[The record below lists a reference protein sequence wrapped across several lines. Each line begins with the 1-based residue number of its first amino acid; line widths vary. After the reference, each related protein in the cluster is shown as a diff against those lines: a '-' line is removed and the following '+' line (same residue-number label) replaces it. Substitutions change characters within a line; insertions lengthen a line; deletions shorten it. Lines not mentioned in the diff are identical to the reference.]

1 MTPLKLTSSYTAL
14 PECFYVAAMPS
25 PAPHPQLVMWNEP
38 LAKEL
43 GLSFSA
49 DAPLAAYFSGTQ
61 LLPASTPLALAY
73 AGHQFGHFTMLG
85 DGRAHLLGEI
95 NGFDIQLKGS
105 GQTPF
110 SRRGDGKAA
119 LAPMLREYLMSE
131 AMHALGIPTTRS
143 LAVVTT
149 GEPVYRETLLPGA
162 VLTRIAKSHLRVGT
176 FEYAATESHEALQA
190 LVHYTLKRHYPKV
203 SEDITVVSAQGA
215 ARSGRGLGGQA
226 PQLNKDKPALALLT
240 SVISAQAQ
248 LIAKWMLV
256 GFVHGVMNTDNM
268 SIAGETIDYGPC
280 AFMNHYDPQTVFSS
294 IDHHGRYAYGNQ
306 PAIGLW
312 NLSRLAEALLP
323 LIGMEAAQEALA
335 EYMPEFQQHWLAGM
349 RRKLGLFTEEA
360 GDLSLIESL
369 LQVMMQER
377 LDYTQTFRRLTQ
389 EDFTTHYP
397 MLSAWHEAWLERLGR
412 QRKPRKSSHC
422 LMRAHNPYIIP
433 RNALVE
439 MALQAAAENNLQP
452 FTQLL
457 EALQQPFSENE
468 ITAPYHAPPPEDP
481 HYQTFCGT

>member
-1 MTPLKLTSSYTAL
+1 MKLLKLNSSYTEL

-25 PAPHPQLVMWNEP
+25 PAPNPKLVMWNEP
-38 LAKEL
+38 LAQEL
-43 GLSFSA
+43 GLSFSV
-49 DAPLAAYFSGTQ
+49 DAPLAGYFSGTQ
-61 LLPASTPLALAY
+61 LLPEPTPLALAY

-95 NGFDIQLKGS
+95 NGLDIQLKGS

-149 GEPVYRETLLPGA
+149 GAPVYRETMLQGA

-176 FEYAATESHEALQA
+176 FEYAATQSHEVLQA
-190 LVHYTLKRHYPKV
+190 LVHYALKRHYPEI
-203 SEDITVVSAQGA
+203 SESE
-215 ARSGRGLGGQA
+215 
-226 PQLNKDKPALALLT
+226 NPALALLT

-323 LIGMEAAQEALA
+323 LIGMESAQEALA
-335 EYMPEFQQHWLAGM
+335 TYMPQFQQHWLAGM
-349 RRKLGLFTEEA
+349 RRKLGLFSEETE
-360 GDLSLIESL
+360 DLMLIESL
-369 LQVMMQER
+369 LQTMR
-377 LDYTQTFRRLTQ
+377 DTSLDYTQTFRRLTQ
-389 EDFTTHYP
+389 EDFVTHYP
-397 MLSAWHEAWLERLGR
+397 MLSAWHEAWLTRLGR
-412 QRKPRKSSHC
+412 QKKPCKSSHC

-433 RNALVE
+433 RNTYVE
-439 MALQAAAENNLQP
+439 AALQAATENNLQP

-457 EALQQPFSENE
+457 AALQQPFSENE
-468 ITAPYHAPPPEDP
+468 VTAPYHAPPPEDP